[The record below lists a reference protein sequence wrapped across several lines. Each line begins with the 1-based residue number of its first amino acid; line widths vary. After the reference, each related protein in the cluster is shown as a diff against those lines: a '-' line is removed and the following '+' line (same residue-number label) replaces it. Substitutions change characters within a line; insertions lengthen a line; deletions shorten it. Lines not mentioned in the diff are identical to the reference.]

1 MREAALAAPWDVGC
15 LWEPVRQPDPKVAG
29 ASVSRTSALKLSRLT
44 AAVAKTYYVL
54 AEGKE

>member
-1 MREAALAAPWDVGC
+1 MREAALAAMWDMGW

-29 ASVSRTSALKLSRLT
+29 AIFSRTSTLKLSRQT
-44 AAVAKTYYVL
+44 AAVAQTYYVL